1 MDSALNKS
9 EDILKSSFETSIPR
23 LDSTSAS
30 TLKGLKFTDEA
41 YIAIH
46 TYLLSFGAIE
56 DLFRGKMSRERYR
69 DQVEWVSTE
78 MVTRWR
84 QQIDQR
90 AQATPLST
98 SSVYTPGNPI
108 LQTSM
113 PVGGSSALSNAVEP
127 PPPIPWLAEKLKSS
141 TKQPSTEI

>member
-1 MDSALNKS
+1 MYGALNKS
-9 EDILKSSFETSIPR
+9 KDILKSSLETSVPR

-56 DLFRGKMSRERYR
+56 DLFRGKISRERYR
-69 DQVEWVSTE
+69 DQIEWVSTE
-78 MVTRWR
+78 MLSRWR

-90 AQATPLST
+90 AQATPLCLHS
-98 SSVYTPGNPI
+98 G
-108 LQTSM
+108 
-113 PVGGSSALSNAVEP
+113 
-127 PPPIPWLAEKLKSS
+127 
-141 TKQPSTEI
+141 

>member
-84 QQIDQR
+84 Q
-90 AQATPLST
+90 
-98 SSVYTPGNPI
+98 
-108 LQTSM
+108 
-113 PVGGSSALSNAVEP
+113 
-127 PPPIPWLAEKLKSS
+127 
-141 TKQPSTEI
+141 